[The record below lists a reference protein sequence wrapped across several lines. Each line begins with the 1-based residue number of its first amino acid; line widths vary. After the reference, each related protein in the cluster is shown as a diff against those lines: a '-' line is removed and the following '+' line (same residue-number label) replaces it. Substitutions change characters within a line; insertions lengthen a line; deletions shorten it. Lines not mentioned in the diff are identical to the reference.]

1 MLAYKKSDQLEVIGY
16 SDANLAASIDSR
28 KSTSGY
34 VFMLARGAISWKSA
48 KQSIIV
54 SSTIEVEFIAF
65 FEATIVL
72 CGFKILSQDLVLLT

>member
-1 MLAYKKSDQLEVIGY
+1 MLAYRKSDQLEVIGY

-72 CGFKILSQDLVLLT
+72 LVSKFYLRTWCC